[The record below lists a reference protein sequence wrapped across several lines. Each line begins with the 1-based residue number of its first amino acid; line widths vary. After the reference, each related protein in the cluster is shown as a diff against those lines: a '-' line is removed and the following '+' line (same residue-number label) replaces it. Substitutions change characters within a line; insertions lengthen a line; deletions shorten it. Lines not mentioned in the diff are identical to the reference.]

1 MAVSA
6 HLPLTTRYRVQ
17 ALTGID
23 STKTTLTSRP
33 AMANRTHTAAVRARM
48 DKPATLTIKIPHTT
62 LATHTPRDSMTDKDT
77 VRLVHL
83 ICVCAK
89 LTLATEM
96 TNMNGSDPN
105 RILNECRQI
114 DAEVD
119 QLDARQERLR
129 QMQRAFIGD
138 TDTSAE
144 SQTRRQVDAESAD
157 LLQDYRALV
166 ARTKR
171 VKQDKESGNPRNAP
185 QVGRVDR
192 KVKGSMNKLQQLD
205 SDFRRQ
211 LQDRMERD
219 YRIVRPDASDAE
231 VREAVQDPNQQVF
244 SQALISSDRRGQAQS
259 VAQSVR
265 SRHNAIQKIEQD
277 MLQLAEMFQDLD
289 ALVIQQEA
297 AVTQIEQR
305 GEEVTDHAAKANTEL
320 DGAVK
325 KARAARKKKWICL
338 GIAGESYPLNPCDF
352 LSLFLQQPFSSSSLL
367 FSNLY
372 FSRV

>member
-1 MAVSA
+1 MAYENYSNQPA
-6 HLPLTTRYRVQ
+6 GYGQSNPYGGGPSPYGQ
-17 ALTGID
+17 AGNPYDQDTSYD
-23 STKTTLTSRP
+23 SGNPYSQGQYDRQG
-33 AMANRTHTAAVRARM
+33 H
-48 DKPATLTIKIPHTT
+48 
-62 LATHTPRDSMTDKDT
+62 
-77 VRLVHL
+77 
-83 ICVCAK
+83 
-89 LTLATEM
+89 EM

-338 GIAGESYPLNPCDF
+338 GIAAAILEF
-352 LSLFLQQPFSSSSLL
+352 FFAV
-367 FSNLY
+367 F
-372 FSRV
+372 